1 MLSAQNFKTNF
12 PPSEGRDAS
21 DKRVRG
27 CENAR
32 LRVAQS
38 AGKETDAGIQAP
50 ARIFRRAPTAG
61 GRTAA
66 RARATE
72 MTAFDGRRFLHPSVP
87 VQ

>member
-12 PPSEGRDAS
+12 PPSEGKDAS

-61 GRTAA
+61 GGRTAA
-66 RARATE
+66 RTV
-72 MTAFDGRRFLHPSVP
+72 TNDPTF
-87 VQ
+87 